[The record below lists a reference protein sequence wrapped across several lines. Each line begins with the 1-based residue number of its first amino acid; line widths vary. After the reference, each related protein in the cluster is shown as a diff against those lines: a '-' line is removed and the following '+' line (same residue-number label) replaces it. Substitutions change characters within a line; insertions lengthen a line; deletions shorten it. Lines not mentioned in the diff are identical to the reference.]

1 MEDIARIRE
10 NFPVLEQWAY
20 LDTATTGPFHKRVH
34 AAATR
39 GYDQRLEEG
48 LSIPGYK
55 EWARFI
61 DDTRGEIASVFNAKA
76 EELAYTKN
84 ASEGINIATRLMNLS
99 PGDNVIIPDISFP
112 SNSYALLN
120 LRKEGVQV
128 KWARSTAGVVPF
140 EEITRQVDERTRA
153 VFLCHVEHASGFRHD
168 LDRIGAFCRERSLFF
183 HVDCTQSIMAL
194 RIDVKASNIDMMSSA
209 VYKWP
214 CCPLGVGFFY
224 CSARLLEN
232 AIPES
237 VGWFGMKDR
246 WDMPQPPV
254 DIPMPGTAR
263 RFETGSP
270 NFAGVF
276 ALAEAVRIYRELGP
290 KDIEERVLRLNAV
303 LSERLLSAGIGVL
316 GPFEDDNRSGILYAQ
331 IPNPERISDSLA
343 AKKVRINLGHGMAR
357 ISTHYFNTE
366 EDIDRLVSALR

>member
-10 NFPVLEQWAY
+10 NFPALEHAAY

-34 AAATR
+34 AAAIR
-39 GYDQRLEEG
+39 GYDQRLKEG
-48 LSIPGYK
+48 LSIPEYK
-55 EWARFI
+55 EWASFI
-61 DDTRGEIASVFNAKA
+61 DVARGDIASVFNAKP

-84 ASEGINIATRLMNLS
+84 ASEGINIAAHLMNLS
-99 PGDNVIIPDISFP
+99 PGDNVVIPDISFP

-120 LRKEGVQV
+120 LQRERVQV
-128 KWARSTAGVVPF
+128 KWARSIDGTVPF

-153 VFLCHVEHASGFRHD
+153 VFLCHVEHASGFCHD
-168 LDRIGAFCRERSLFF
+168 LDRIGAFCRERNLFF

-237 VGWFGMKDR
+237 VGWFGMEDR
-246 WDMPQPPV
+246 WDMPQPPI

-270 NFAGVF
+270 NFAGIF
-276 ALAEAVRIYRELGP
+276 ALAEAARIYRELGP
-290 KDIEERVLRLNAV
+290 KVIEERVLRLNTI
-303 LSERLLSAGIGVL
+303 LSERLLRAGIGVL
-316 GPFEDDNRSGILYAQ
+316 GPFEDDNRSGILYAR
-331 IPNPERISDSLA
+331 ITEHERVSASLA
-343 AKKVRINLGHGMAR
+343 ANKVRVNLGHGMAR

-366 EDIDRLVSALR
+366 EEIDRLVSALR

>member
-1 MEDIARIRE
+1 MEDMARIRE
-10 NFPVLEQWAY
+10 NFPVLEHTAY

-34 AAATR
+34 AAATK

-61 DDTRGEIASVFNAKA
+61 DGARDDIASVFNAKA

-99 PGDNVIIPDISFP
+99 PGDNVVIPDISFP

-120 LRKEGVQV
+120 LRKKGVQV
-128 KWARSTAGVVPF
+128 KWARSTEGTVPF
-140 EEITRQVDERTRA
+140 EEIMRQVDERTRA

-168 LDRIGAFCRERSLFF
+168 LDRIGAFCRERKLFF

-194 RIDVKASNIDMMSSA
+194 RLDVKASNIDMMSSA

-214 CCPLGVGFFY
+214 CCPLGVGVFY

-237 VGWFGMKDR
+237 VGWFGMEDR
-246 WDMPQPPV
+246 WDMPQPPI

-270 NFAGVF
+270 NYAGIF
-276 ALAEAVRIYRELGP
+276 ALAEAVRIYREMGP
-290 KDIEERVLRLNAV
+290 KVIEERVLRLNTI
-303 LSERLLSAGIGVL
+303 LSERLLGAGIGVL
-316 GPFEDDNRSGILYAQ
+316 GPFEDDNRSGILYAR
-331 IPNPERISDSLA
+331 IPDLERVSASLTA
-343 AKKVRINLGHGMAR
+343 NKVRVNLGHGMAR

-366 EDIDRLVSALR
+366 EDIDRLVAALR

>member
-10 NFPVLEQWAY
+10 NFPVLEHTAY

-34 AAATR
+34 SAATR
-39 GYDQRLEEG
+39 GYDQRLKEG

-55 EWARFI
+55 EWASFI
-61 DDTRGEIASVFNAKA
+61 DDARSDISSVFNAKP

-84 ASEGINIATRLMNLS
+84 ASEGINLAARLMNLS
-99 PGDNVIIPDISFP
+99 PGDNVVIPDISFP

-120 LRKEGVQV
+120 LQRERVQV
-128 KWARSTAGVVPF
+128 RWARSIDGTVPF

-153 VFLCHVEHASGFRHD
+153 VFLCHVEHASGFCHD
-168 LDRIGAFCRERSLFF
+168 LDRIGAFCRERNLFF

-237 VGWFGMKDR
+237 VGWFGMEDR
-246 WDMPQPPV
+246 WDMPQPPI

-270 NFAGVF
+270 NFAGIF
-276 ALAEAVRIYRELGP
+276 ALAEAARIYRELGP
-290 KDIEERVLRLNAV
+290 KVIEERVLRLNTI
-303 LSERLLSAGIGVL
+303 LSERLLRAGIGVL
-316 GPFEDDNRSGILYAQ
+316 GPFEDDNRSGILYAR
-331 IPNPERISDSLA
+331 ITEHERVSASLA
-343 AKKVRINLGHGMAR
+343 ANKVRVNLGHGMAR

-366 EDIDRLVSALR
+366 EEIDRLVSALR

>member
-10 NFPVLEQWAY
+10 NFPVLEHTAY

-39 GYDQRLEEG
+39 GYDQRLKEG

-55 EWARFI
+55 EWASFI
-61 DDTRGEIASVFNAKA
+61 DDARSDIASVFNAKA

-84 ASEGINIATRLMNLS
+84 ASEGINIAAHLMNLS
-99 PGDNVIIPDISFP
+99 PGDNVVIPDISFP

-120 LRKEGVQV
+120 LKKDRVQV
-128 KWARSTAGVVPF
+128 KWARSTDGEVPF
-140 EEITRQVDERTRA
+140 EEIARQVDERTRA
-153 VFLCHVEHASGFRHD
+153 VFLCHVEHASGFCHD
-168 LDRIGAFCRERSLFF
+168 LDRIGAFCRERNLFF

-237 VGWFGMKDR
+237 VGWFGMEDR
-246 WDMPQPPV
+246 WDMPQPPI

-276 ALAEAVRIYRELGP
+276 ALAEAARIYRELGP
-290 KDIEERVLRLNAV
+290 ENIEERVLRLNAI
-303 LSERLLSAGIGVL
+303 LSERLLCTGIGVL
-316 GPFEDDNRSGILYAQ
+316 GPFQDDNRSGILYAR
-331 IPNPERISDSLA
+331 IPDLERVSDSLA
-343 AKKVRINLGHGMAR
+343 AHGVRVNLGHGMAR

-366 EDIDRLVSALR
+366 DDIDRLVSALR